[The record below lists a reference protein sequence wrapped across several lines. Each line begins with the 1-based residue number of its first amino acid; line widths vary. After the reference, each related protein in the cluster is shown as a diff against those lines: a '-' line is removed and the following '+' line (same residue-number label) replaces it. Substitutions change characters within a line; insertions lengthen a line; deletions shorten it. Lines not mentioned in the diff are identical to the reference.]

1 MFLTY
6 LGAISVGDILDIALV
21 SVLVYALLRW
31 FEGAR
36 AAFVVRGM
44 IVAGAVYLL
53 ARIARMEMTTAVFH
67 GFFAIL
73 AVALVVIFQEELRR
87 VFERLAVWSLSAGK
101 IRTTPQRSLPTAVVR
116 TVGDFARE
124 HTGALIVLR
133 GRDPLDRHLIGGWPL
148 GGKLSEPLLKSI
160 FDHHSVGHDGAV
172 IVHDQQ
178 VTHFGCRLPLS
189 KDFRSTESHGTRHAA
204 ALGLAELTDAL
215 CIVVSEE
222 RGTVSV
228 ARNGKLEKLTDLA
241 ALDTMLKAFADEI
254 RPAAP
259 SDRLHRLRT
268 RNPRQKLLA
277 FGSAVLLW
285 AVFVYA
291 DKVAEHDFE
300 LPVAVV
306 NPPASTAVARVEPDV
321 VRVRVSATIGD
332 FLWTDSDTMVVQA
345 DLAGATGGTI
355 RARLELRPDSV
366 PASFVVKGLDPILVE
381 VQLSPQPAGSP

>member
-1 MFLTY
+1 MFLTS
-6 LGAISVGDILDIALV
+6 LGAISVGDILDVALV
-21 SVLVYALLRW
+21 SVLLYALLRW

-44 IVAGAVYLL
+44 IVAGAVYLI
-53 ARIARMEMTTAVFH
+53 ARIANMEMTTGVFH

-73 AVALVVIFQEELRR
+73 AVALVVIFQEPLRQ

-101 IRTTPQRSLPTAVVR
+101 IRAAPQLSLPAAVVR
-116 TVGDFARE
+116 TIGDFARE
-124 HTGALIVLR
+124 RTGALIVLR

-172 IVHDQQ
+172 IVQDQQ

-189 KDFRSTESHGTRHAA
+189 RGFDPTECHGTRHAA

-228 ARNGKLEKLTDLA
+228 ARNGKLEKLADLA
-241 ALDTMLKAFADEI
+241 ALEVILKAFADEI

-259 SDRLHRLRT
+259 GDRLRRLRT
-268 RNPRQKLLA
+268 HHPRQKLLA
-277 FGSAVLLW
+277 FGSALLLW

-291 DKVAEHDFE
+291 DKVVEHDFE

-306 NPPASTAVARVEPDV
+306 NVPAETVADVEPDV

-332 FLWTDSDTMVVQA
+332 FLWADSDTMVVQA
-345 DLAGATGGTI
+345 DLAGATGGPI